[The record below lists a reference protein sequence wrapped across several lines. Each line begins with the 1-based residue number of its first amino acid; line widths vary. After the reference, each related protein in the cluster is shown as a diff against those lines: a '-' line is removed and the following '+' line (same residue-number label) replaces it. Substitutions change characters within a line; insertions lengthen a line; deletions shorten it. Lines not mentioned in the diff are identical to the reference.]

1 MSFGKIKFFPVVFFL
16 KTHSIKGKF
25 TPIVDSPHNP
35 MQVIFFNELA
45 VSEQRIKNAMSTFGE
60 LTQEPFQVFDV
71 SIFA

>member
-1 MSFGKIKFFPVVFFL
+1 MARRGFKVDVTWIIIDWYL
-16 KTHSIKGKF
+16 
-25 TPIVDSPHNP
+25 DSPHNP

-71 SIFA
+71 SIFV